1 MVIVNDT
8 NLDSASEAGVFDVL
22 SGGVAHGFTIGGVI
36 RHVTTGDK
44 GDISEAAGIG
54 EGHGD
59 TLIIGLFQ
67 GGHGDSGAEGG
78 NGNTVHTL
86 GYVGVDEFG
95 FLGLVI
101 AGVADDDLFD
111 TEFLAGIFETLYHG
125 FHELV
130 ILEDDTRDDD
140 VFDIHRFDNYGA
152 ASGTGGG
159 NIKFFQPIGF
169 TPGVDGGFISSGE
182 GDARGDGKF
191 SNAVA
196 GFTGQVINQVGHS
209 GDALPVGILS
219 DGGLHLTVDDHGADL
234 IGTVEP
240 EDSDLLSGLFDSH
253 SSTDGTAFIA
263 GKDDL
268 NVGVGGDHVRS
279 SGECGVLLFS
289 GLMSNDLVVDAGSFQ
304 TFFKTAVAEF

>member
-140 VFDIHRFDNYGA
+140 VFNIHRFDNYGS

-159 NIKFFQPIGF
+159 SGGSRFSSHGF
-169 TPGVDGGFISSGE
+169 GRFGRFNWGGSNCGSAGTY
-182 GDARGDGKF
+182 DHRGDHQ
-191 SNAVA
+191 NAR
-196 GFTGQVINQVGHS
+196 NS
-209 GDALPVGILS
+209 
-219 DGGLHLTVDDHGADL
+219 
-234 IGTVEP
+234 
-240 EDSDLLSGLFDSH
+240 
-253 SSTDGTAFIA
+253 
-263 GKDDL
+263 
-268 NVGVGGDHVRS
+268 
-279 SGECGVLLFS
+279 
-289 GLMSNDLVVDAGSFQ
+289 
-304 TFFKTAVAEF
+304 